1 MVEGVYI
8 ARIIVCAYYIFY
20 RRHLTD
26 SYLLSQ
32 IMHICYAQNTHI
44 HNTYKLI
51 IQYNNTNRREDLI
64 NKFQEDMPQKF
75 GSNRPLAEQEVD
87 KLLMDGEM
95 LDLYI
100 KYSQRKAEDPNWEP
114 IMPRE
119 ESAVQKVIGF
129 ISQYAIYLVGGFLL
143 KDVVVGIAKK
153 NDVELPSWLDGGNTV
168 LPSESIGDV
177 AASGAAA
184 DTLVSS
190 VHHLGDHIMV

>member
-1 MVEGVYI
+1 
-8 ARIIVCAYYIFY
+8 
-20 RRHLTD
+20 
-26 SYLLSQ
+26 
-32 IMHICYAQNTHI
+32 
-44 HNTYKLI
+44 
-51 IQYNNTNRREDLI
+51 
-64 NKFQEDMPQKF
+64 MPQKF
-75 GSNRPLAEQEVD
+75 GSNRPLAEKEVD

-119 ESAVQKVIGF
+119 ESPVQKVIGF

>member
-1 MVEGVYI
+1 
-8 ARIIVCAYYIFY
+8 
-20 RRHLTD
+20 
-26 SYLLSQ
+26 
-32 IMHICYAQNTHI
+32 
-44 HNTYKLI
+44 
-51 IQYNNTNRREDLI
+51 
-64 NKFQEDMPQKF
+64 
-75 GSNRPLAEQEVD
+75 
-87 KLLMDGEM
+87 M

-119 ESAVQKVIGF
+119 ESPQKVIGF
-129 ISQYAIYLVGGFLL
+129 ISQYAIYLVFGFLL

-168 LPSESIGDV
+168 LPSESVGD
-177 AASGAAA
+177 AA